1 MSLIM
6 LQLHRMEGMMKIKKS
21 FNELFTEA
29 SNKYDDTNYIYNA
42 ADDGIYT
49 EQELKKKF
57 TAQDNYKLLKSVANN
72 QEKKQFRD
80 IERKYK
86 KKSSIDQRTKP
97 FNKKPDTGGAV
108 KIDIAAL
115 PKINPFE
122 NTITHT
128 YGAIEDVPIESEMQ
142 LDANVFRRALNIKPK
157 ERKST
162 GLAYLLGVDDE

>member
-1 MSLIM
+1 
-6 LQLHRMEGMMKIKKS
+6 MKKKT
-21 FNELFTEA
+21 FNQSFTEA
-29 SNKYDDTNYIYNA
+29 SNKYDGTNYIYNA
-42 ADDGIYT
+42 SDDGIYT

-86 KKSSIDQRTKP
+86 KNSSIDQRTKP
-97 FNKKPDTGGAV
+97 FNKKADTGAAV
-108 KIDIAAL
+108 KIDITAL

-128 YGAIEDVPIESEMQ
+128 YGAIEDATVTEAKPVQQIRSKTEM
-142 LDANVFRRALNIKPK
+142 A
-157 ERKST
+157 
-162 GLAYLLGVDDE
+162 GLAYLLGVDDA